1 MRKSLD
7 KRIGRTGRLL
17 PIGQYTARLCFLKME
32 GLDDVQR
39 KEKAKKKGRYM
50 DISVKRLAKTAIA
63 NRD

>member
-1 MRKSLD
+1 MISVLG
-7 KRIGRTGRLL
+7 GREGFCLL
-17 PIGQYTARLCFLKME
+17 VNIQRGSCFLKME